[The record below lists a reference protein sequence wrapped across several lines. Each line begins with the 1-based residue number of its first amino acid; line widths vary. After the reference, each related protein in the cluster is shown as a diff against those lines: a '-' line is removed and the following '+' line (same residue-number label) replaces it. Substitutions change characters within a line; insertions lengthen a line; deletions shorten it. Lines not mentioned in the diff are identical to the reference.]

1 MADGADDPGRVVR
14 DEERDVSEI
23 VVTGAAGF
31 IGSAVVDALVGRGQL
46 VVAVDAL
53 TGRGRRRLEATAA
66 RLAATDGVRFVVGDV
81 AGPGTDLRALL
92 VGAGGVVHLAGTP
105 GVQSSW
111 GEGFADHL
119 HGNARTTQAVL
130 EAALVTGVPR
140 VVVASSSSVYGDVP
154 VGLAAED
161 GPTAPVSPYGVSKL
175 AAESVAGVYAARGVP
190 VVSLR
195 YFTVYGPGQRPDMAV
210 HRLVAAGL
218 GGPAFPLRGDGR
230 RARDVTHVDDAVAA
244 TLAALDRPLAPGT
257 VCNVGGGRVTT
268 LTEVRSVLAGL
279 LGREVPVEP
288 VPAAPGDP
296 GRTAADLS
304 RARDLLGWAPRVDLI
319 DGLASQ
325 VAWHLAGCPPRP
337 LATLPTVPARRRA
350 AASTV
355 DGAVR
360 TIGGLPPVQDRAV
373 VG

>member
-1 MADGADDPGRVVR
+1 M
-14 DEERDVSEI
+14 
-23 VVTGAAGF
+23 TGAAGF
-31 IGSAVVDALVGRGQL
+31 IGSAVVEALVARGQQ
-46 VVAVDAL
+46 VVAVDAVCGV
-53 TGRGRRRLEATAA
+53 GRPRLEAMAA
-66 RLAATDGVRFVVGDV
+66 RLAEADGVRFVAADV
-81 AGPGTDLRALL
+81 AGPGRDLSALL
-92 VGAGGVVHLAGTP
+92 AGADGVVHLAGTP
-105 GVQSSW
+105 GVQTSW
-111 GEGFADHL
+111 GDGFADHL

-130 EAALVTGVPR
+130 EAALAVGVER

-154 VGLAAED
+154 VGAAAED

-190 VVSLR
+190 VACLR

-210 HRLVAAGL
+210 HRLIEAGL

-230 RARDVTHVDDAVAA
+230 RARDVTHVDDVVAA

-268 LTEVRSVLAGL
+268 LAEVRSQVEGL
-279 LGREVPVEP
+279 LGREVPVVP

-304 RARDLLGWAPRVDLI
+304 RARDLLGWAPRVDLV

-325 VAWHLAGCPPRP
+325 VAWHLAGRPVRAPRTP
-337 LATLPTVPARRRA
+337 SAARMRTGTSPGDVPVRQKVGGRA
-350 AASTV
+350 LRVA
-355 DGAVR
+355 
-360 TIGGLPPVQDRAV
+360 
-373 VG
+373 